1 MQNTAGAGGC
11 TVMIYVF
18 LLLALI
24 SFFDLKRLYKNSA
37 KWQSVLVT
45 LLFAGVIALCMLTAA
60 GVQPKSPIVIV
71 GDWMKSIGL
80 AYPTLH

>member
-1 MQNTAGAGGC
+1 
-11 TVMIYVF
+11 MIFVF

-24 SFFDLKRLYKNSA
+24 SFFDLRRLYKTCT

-45 LLFAGVIALCMLTAA
+45 LLFVGVIAVCMLTAA
-60 GVQPKSPIVIV
+60 GIQPKSLIVIV

-80 AYPTLH
+80 SYPALN